1 MKKAVEPAFWDAS
14 ALVPLC
20 CHQSQTVAARQ
31 SLRIYPKLVVWWAT
45 SVECASALARLVRV
59 RELTSNELQQSLRVL
74 SQYRH
79 RWTEIA
85 PTIAIREQAEKLL
98 PVHELRA
105 ADALQLAAALA
116 WCKGFPKG
124 RQFVCGDKNLSEAA
138 TKEGFTVTFL
148 R

>member
-1 MKKAVEPAFWDAS
+1 MKKTIEPAFWDTS

-31 SLRIYPKLVVWWAT
+31 ALRVHPKLVVWWAT

-59 RELTSNELQQSLRVL
+59 RELTSNELHQSLRVL
-74 SQYRH
+74 SQYRN

-85 PTIAIREQAEKLL
+85 PSIEIREQAEKLL

-124 RQFVCGDKNLSEAA
+124 RPFICGDKNLSQA
-138 TKEGFTVTFL
+138 TANEGFTVTFL
-148 R
+148 K

>member
-1 MKKAVEPAFWDAS
+1 MKQTIEPAFWDAS

-20 CHQSQTVAARQ
+20 CHQSQTAAARQ
-31 SLRIYPKLVVWWAT
+31 ALRLHPKLVVWWAT
-45 SVECASALARLVRV
+45 SVECTSALARLVRV
-59 RELTSNELQQSLRVL
+59 RELTTKELQQSLRVL
-74 SQYRH
+74 SQYRN

-85 PTIAIREQAEKLL
+85 PTVEIREQAEKLL
-98 PVHELRA
+98 PLHELRA

-124 RQFVCGDKNLSEAA
+124 RPFLCGDKHLSDAA

-148 R
+148 A

>member
-1 MKKAVEPAFWDAS
+1 MKKTVEPAFWDSS

-31 SLRIYPKLVVWWAT
+31 SLRVHPKLVVWWAT
-45 SVECASALARLVRV
+45 SVECASALSRLVRV
-59 RELTSNELQQSLRVL
+59 RELTVNELQQSLQIL
-74 SQYRH
+74 LGYRN

-98 PVHELRA
+98 PIHELRA

-124 RQFVCGDKNLSEAA
+124 RQFICADKNLSDAA
-138 TKEGFTVTFL
+138 IKEGFTVTFL
-148 R
+148 K